1 MLLLQEKG
9 WKEANSIPLNSDRVR
24 KEQNQGRLTVADIA
38 VESKRNIQSNKNRKS
53 VRGLYY

>member
-38 VESKRNIQSNKNRKS
+38 VESKRNIQSNRNRKS